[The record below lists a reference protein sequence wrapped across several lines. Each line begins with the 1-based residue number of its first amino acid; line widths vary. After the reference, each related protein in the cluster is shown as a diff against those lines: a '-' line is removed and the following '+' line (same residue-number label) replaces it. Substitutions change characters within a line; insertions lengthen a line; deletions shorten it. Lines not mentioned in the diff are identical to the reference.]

1 MMIRRS
7 STSRVPLAICV
18 SSTYSPSAIDGG
30 LHEGV
35 CDRNSPR
42 KLFSVVWARGR
53 RMAARCCEVTE
64 PEEVAAKKQVALGPA
79 AHDSALQRGA
89 GEYLRQFQ

>member
-1 MMIRRS
+1 
-7 STSRVPLAICV
+7 
-18 SSTYSPSAIDGG
+18 
-30 LHEGV
+30 
-35 CDRNSPR
+35 
-42 KLFSVVWARGR
+42 
-53 RMAARCCEVTE
+53 MAARCCEVTE